1 MLIKSLMKAYVD
13 QIQKDWK
20 HVESAQ
26 NLPFASVKK
35 YGKNLSDFSTPYKAF
50 EVITIDKNS
59 PIEARAVRL
68 VRTPKPPKTPTKTQ
82 RRSVSFQ
89 QQSQTRGRK

>member
-35 YGKNLSDFSTPYKAF
+35 YGKNLAIF
-50 EVITIDKNS
+50 
-59 PIEARAVRL
+59 
-68 VRTPKPPKTPTKTQ
+68 Q
-82 RRSVSFQ
+82 RHI
-89 QQSQTRGRK
+89 KLLK